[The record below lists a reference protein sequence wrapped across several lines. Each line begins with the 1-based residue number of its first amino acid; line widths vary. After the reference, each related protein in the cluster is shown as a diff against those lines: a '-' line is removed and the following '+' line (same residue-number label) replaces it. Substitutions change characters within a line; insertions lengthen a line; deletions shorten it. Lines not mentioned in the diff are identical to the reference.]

1 MNLPNRLT
9 ILRIVL
15 IPFFVFFLLTNYFEY
30 SKWVALI
37 IFTAASLTDM
47 ADGKIARKK
56 KLVTNFGKFM
66 DPVADKLL
74 VCSALICFVDMRRI
88 PTWIVLIIIAREFIV
103 SGFRLVASEQGVVLA
118 AGIWGKFKTA
128 TQMVMII
135 VLIADLPGEPVY
147 VIEQILIYASL
158 VLTIFSMID
167 YLWTNRKLLL
177 NGGI

>member
-1 MNLPNRLT
+1 M
-9 ILRIVL
+9 
-15 IPFFVFFLLTNYFEY
+15 
-30 SKWVALI
+30 
-37 IFTAASLTDM
+37 
-47 ADGKIARKK
+47 
-56 KLVTNFGKFM
+56 
-66 DPVADKLL
+66 
-74 VCSALICFVDMRRI
+74 
-88 PTWIVLIIIAREFIV
+88 
-103 SGFRLVASEQGVVLA
+103 VLA